1 MNVSTRE
8 DWIKL
13 LEIERR
19 EKDYFFR
26 EHDSSPLP
34 WSLRPSFK
42 GLSYF
47 PIDPSYR
54 FVVRLHKYERPERV
68 TMATSKGAQKE
79 YLRYGYIEFDIEGK
93 AQKLQVYK
101 STPSRGDEHH
111 YGDEPLFIP
120 FRDATSGKESYGAAR
135 YLDADEDP
143 SGEIVL
149 DFNRAYN
156 PYCAYSENYVCP
168 FPPRENWLEVPIRAG
183 EKKFEKGG

>member
-1 MNVSTRE
+1 MNVSTRK
-8 DWIKL
+8 DWVKL

-34 WSLRPSFK
+34 RPLRSSFK

-47 PIDPSYR
+47 PIDSRYR
-54 FVVRLHKYERPERV
+54 FLVPLHKYEGPERV
-68 TMATSKGAQKE
+68 TMATSKGVQRE
-79 YLRYGYIEFDIEGK
+79 YLRYGYIEFNVEERV
-93 AQKLQVYK
+93 QRLQVYK
-101 STPSRGDEHH
+101 SALPKGHEHRQV
-111 YGDEPLFIP
+111 DEPLFIP

-135 YLDADEDP
+135 YLDVDEDP
-143 SGEIVL
+143 SGEIVV

-168 FPPRENWLEVPIRAG
+168 FPPRENWLEAAIRAG